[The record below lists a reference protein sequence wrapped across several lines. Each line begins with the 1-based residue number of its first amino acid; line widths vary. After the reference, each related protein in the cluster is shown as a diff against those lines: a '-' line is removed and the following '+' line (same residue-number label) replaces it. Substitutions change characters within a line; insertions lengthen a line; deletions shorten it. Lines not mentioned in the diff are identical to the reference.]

1 MMQLQIRSMR
11 TWAVLGH
18 PTALTWNL
26 PAASATLTDTG
37 TCTAE
42 GDLSDCAGEWAY
54 LAGHLYVIA
63 KAAPKD
69 GRSTLTLAL
78 PETAFARTL
87 VYGGNGSEY
96 YGDFIAAR
104 LASDFAEQGDAA
116 YAMPYLTVSYSDHTS
131 FAMNV
136 VKNDA
141 YDFLELLQ
149 AASDALVELRF
160 TPSATGLA
168 VHVAPRSTAERQ
180 LYTSDNRTQLVS
192 YSATRS
198 LVTKATVRQ
207 LARAK
212 DSAGNET
219 VTVKASR
226 VYYWHADGTWDT
238 TAPDPRIPGAWAIAD
253 VDEKHTLDEG
263 AAGAFSNN
271 TAGYKLELAT
281 TRELS
286 LGDRATVNHR
296 GRVITGVVTRV
307 SFQNGDTRLRVL
319 IGSLPT
325 TLTEKVSAGK
335 TATGG
340 AAALYYSPDQIDSL
354 LNGLLSVT
362 TVQSSNVSVAN
373 NSNTGWQDISISRSG
388 YTAVAVA
395 GWYVS
400 GSVRVHPFG
409 CVLWN
414 NNTTVRWGVTNQSG
428 VDVTVQF
435 HALVLWRK
443 NN

>member
-1 MMQLQIRSMR
+1 MQLQIRSLR

-37 TCTAE
+37 TCTVE
-42 GDLSDCAGEWAY
+42 GDFSDYAGEWAY
-54 LAGHLYVIA
+54 LSGHLYVIA

-96 YGDFIAAR
+96 WGDFIAAR
-104 LASDFAEQGDAA
+104 LASDFADQDDAA
-116 YAMPYLTVSYSDHTS
+116 YAMPYLSVTNSDHSS

-141 YDFLELLQ
+141 YDFLALLQ
-149 AASDALVELRF
+149 TASDAGVELRF
-160 TPSATGLA
+160 SPSSTGLA
-168 VHVAPRSTAERQ
+168 VHVAPRSTVERQ
-180 LYTSDNRTQLVS
+180 LYTSDNRTRLIS

-198 LVTKATVRQ
+198 TVAKATVRQ

-226 VYYWHADGTWDT
+226 VYYWRADGTWDT

-263 AAGAFSNN
+263 AASAFANN

-281 TRELS
+281 TRTLS
-286 LGDRATVNHR
+286 LGDRVTVNHR
-296 GRVITGVVTRV
+296 GRVISGIVTRL
-307 SFQNGDTRLRVL
+307 SYQNGDTRQRVL

-325 TLTEKVSAGK
+325 TLTEKVSASK
-335 TATGG
+335 TTTGG
-340 AAALYYSPDQIDSL
+340 AAALYYSPDQIDAL
-354 LNGLLSVT
+354 LNGLIST
-362 TVQSSNVSVAN
+362 TTIQSGTVSVAA
-373 NSNTGWQDISISRSG
+373 NSASAWQDTSISRSG
-388 YTAVAVA
+388 YTAVAVTDC
-395 GWYVS
+395 YFT
-400 GSVRVHPFG
+400 GSATCFLVGAFLNG
-409 CVLWN
+409 SA
-414 NNTTVRWGVTNQSG
+414 VRWRATNTAASQASI
-428 VDVTVQF
+428 VF
-435 HALVLWRK
+435 HARVVWRK